1 MSSTVKPKTISAV
14 LPAYNEEENIEKAVT
29 DMVATMEKLP
39 IEDYEVIV
47 VDDGSSDQTAAIC
60 ERLAQHNPRIRLIRH
75 PTNLGYAHAL
85 KTGFTSARHNLIFYT
100 DSDNQF
106 DVRELKNFL
115 PAIEDYDIVVG
126 FRIYRYDPPYRLMI
140 AWAYNVM
147 VRLLF
152 RIRPRDIDCAF
163 KLFRR
168 EVFDKVTIETKG
180 FFVDAEVMAK
190 ARYYGYSMT
199 EIGVRHYP
207 RMAGRSTINARA
219 IGPTLRALWQIWK
232 QLYIKRPPKN

>member
-1 MSSTVKPKTISAV
+1 MANPIPKTISAV

-29 DMVATMEKLP
+29 DMVAMLESLAAP
-39 IEDYEVIV
+39 DYEVVV
-47 VDDGSSDQTAAIC
+47 VDDGSSDGTAAIC
-60 ERLAQHNPRIRLIRH
+60 ERLSAGNGRVRLVRH

-85 KTGFTSARHNLIFYT
+85 KTGFASARHALIFYT

-115 PAIEDYDIVVG
+115 PAIDDYDIVVG
-126 FRIYRYDPPYRLMI
+126 FRIYRYDPPYRLMV
-140 AWAYNVM
+140 AWAYNVL
-147 VRLLF
+147 VRVTF
-152 RIRPRDIDCAF
+152 GIRPRDIDCAF

-180 FFVDAEVMAK
+180 FFVDAEIMAK

-207 RMAGRSTINARA
+207 RMAGRSTINVRA

-232 QLYIKRPPKN
+232 QLHIQRPPKH